1 MLASSVWV
9 CTTHSEAIVISCSLV
24 IDQARLQREPPYQ
37 LLLQRAGRV
46 AVSVSSLYS
55 AGGKN
60 QCLELEKRRAEK
72 DVMCCW
78 MDQKLLVDSLFES
91 RLADQ
96 YLAKWPCA
104 FPPILSQT
112 SQTAP
117 QGIAG
122 RNRHKTS
129 LLFSVSFVLLSD
141 QRPAIAARAETLIG
155 LQPLLLPLPAASS
168 GAPSLA
174 SEVSYRRTVASGAH
188 HCLGVHARSHASS
201 SALLRSVPS
210 RR

>member
-9 CTTHSEAIVISCSLV
+9 CTTHLEAIVISCSLV
-24 IDQARLQREPPYQ
+24 IDQALLQRNPYQ

-46 AVSVSSLYS
+46 AVSVSSLHS

-60 QCLELEKRRAEK
+60 QCLELERRRAEK

-78 MDQKLLVDSLFES
+78 MDQKLLVASLFES

-129 LLFSVSFVLLSD
+129 LLFSVSFVLLSE
-141 QRPAIAARAETLIG
+141 QRRAIAARAETLIG
-155 LQPLLLPLPAASS
+155 QQPLLLPLPAARFGQNILS
-168 GAPSLA
+168 A
-174 SEVSYRRTVASGAH
+174 VS
-188 HCLGVHARSHASS
+188 
-201 SALLRSVPS
+201 
-210 RR
+210 